1 MNSPGHRAAILDAA
15 VKEIGV
21 GFEYDDQTGR
31 TYWIQ
36 NFGHPWAAGMVV
48 WF

>member
-1 MNSPGHRAAILDAA
+1 MDPAT
-15 VKEIGV
+15 KEIGV
-21 GFEYDDQTGR
+21 GFEYDDQTGY

-36 NFGHPWAAGMVV
+36 KFGNPWRPGMNL